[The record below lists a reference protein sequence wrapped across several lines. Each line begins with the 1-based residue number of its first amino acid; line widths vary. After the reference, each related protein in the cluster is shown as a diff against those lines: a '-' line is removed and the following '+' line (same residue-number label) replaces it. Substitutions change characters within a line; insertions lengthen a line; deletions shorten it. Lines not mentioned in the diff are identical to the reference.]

1 MAEKVVRD
9 NAAATAYSR
18 PVHTPPRWFLSGI
31 PPVRACPN
39 PGPVLRLW
47 PPSPPQSSS
56 SRALTLT
63 ISLARR
69 ACASC
74 YDVGFRW
81 AWWAWWACWALPG
94 LAPSWPTIRR
104 HPSPSIRAAA
114 IETPVQPIPI
124 ASHPPQSLHPSSSS
138 PALFVPLIHS
148 STPPRPPSLLHPSS
162 RCPQTSQ
169 TPTAQPQPSSSRPLP
184 PPAATAAGALD
195 PVFPIHPIHP
205 SHLRLSIPSSPSSST
220 SPPLTLSLSRR
231 VASLQRV
238 DNRTRANILLGLRL
252 SSLGRQHR
260 GAAQRA
266 LGSIFCGDPRTHCA
280 QLAPSSS
287 SSLPSSSRN
296 QSVAPS
302 RAAVALVYL

>member
-1 MAEKVVRD
+1 MLLLLRTHAPF
-9 NAAATAYSR
+9 TR
-18 PVHTPPRWFLSGI
+18 PLVGSCQGLPLFGPVPTLVLSCVFGHH
-31 PPVRACPN
+31 PHPN
-39 PGPVLRLW
+39 PH
-47 PPSPPQSSS
+47 PPGRSLSQSL
-56 SRALTLT
+56 SRAGPAL
-63 ISLARR
+63 LATT
-69 ACASC
+69 C

-114 IETPVQPIPI
+114 IKTPVQPIPI
-124 ASHPPQSLHPSSSS
+124 ASHPPQSQSLHPSSSS
-138 PALFVPLIHS
+138 PALFVPLS
-148 STPPRPPSLLHPSS
+148 STPPRLHALPPSSIRRRGALKP
-162 RCPQTSQ
+162 
-169 TPTAQPQPSSSRPLP
+169 QPQPSSSRPLP
-184 PPAATAAGALD
+184 PTAATAAGALD

-231 VASLQRV
+231 VASLHRV
-238 DNRTRANILLGLRL
+238 DNRTRANFLLGLRL

-260 GAAQRA
+260 GAAQRT
-266 LGSIFCGDPRTHCA
+266 LGSIFCGDPRTRCA

>member
-1 MAEKVVRD
+1 M
-9 NAAATAYSR
+9 
-18 PVHTPPRWFLSGI
+18 
-31 PPVRACPN
+31 
-39 PGPVLRLW
+39 
-47 PPSPPQSSS
+47 
-56 SRALTLT
+56 
-63 ISLARR
+63 
-69 ACASC
+69 
-74 YDVGFRW
+74 
-81 AWWAWWACWALPG
+81 PG

-114 IETPVQPIPI
+114 IETVKTSRALGLWVSGSLSKPPPPPSRHLPLHPLHLHPPIHLSSPFNPFP
-124 ASHPPQSLHPSSSS
+124 SHPIHPNPSIPAQAAQPSSS
-138 PALFVPLIHS
+138 HS
-148 STPPRPPSLLHPSS
+148 STPPRLHALPPSSIRRRGALK
-162 RCPQTSQ
+162 RVK

-266 LGSIFCGDPRTHCA
+266 LGSIFCGDPRTRCA